1 MNRALLLAAALLL
14 APLPAASQQQSQQQT
29 PSSQNQNQNQNQG
42 TQSSAMENP
51 SGASEYGESGSDLL
65 DRIAEFGL
73 KDRMLM
79 AIERVEDACGD
90 DIEEYC
96 GDITPG
102 EGRIAA
108 CVHAH
113 SDMLSRRCRFALFRT
128 ANNIRSAV
136 DKIAD
141 ECWNNIK
148 SQCGNEQNIGE
159 CAVQKSSS
167 LSPTCQTVVAALH
180 QVGQKIGQLRDMP
193 VYSADNKDLGRVVE
207 AVRGPNGKLQA
218 VQIQFG
224 RFLGLGDKVVTIPA
238 DQMRETADRIMLQM
252 NSDQV
257 RNLPESKQQG
267 SQQQGSQQSP
277 H

>member
-1 MNRALLLAAALLL
+1 MNKLVLFAAALLL
-14 APLPAASQQQSQQQT
+14 APLPAASQQQTQPQT
-29 PSSQNQNQNQNQG
+29 AGSQNQG
-42 TQSSAMENP
+42 APSSAMENP
-51 SGASEYGESGSDLL
+51 SSASEYSESSSDLF
-65 DRIAEFGL
+65 DRIAQSGL
-73 KDRMLM
+73 KDRIAM

-96 GDITPG
+96 GDVTPG
-102 EGRIAA
+102 AGRVAA

-113 SDMLSRRCRFALFRT
+113 ADMLSRRCRFALFRT
-128 ANNIRSAV
+128 ARNIRNTV
-136 DKIAD
+136 ENIAD

-148 SQCGNEQNIGE
+148 TQCANEQNIGE

-180 QVGQKIGQLRDMP
+180 QVGQKLGQLRDMP
-193 VYSADNKDLGRVVE
+193 VYSSDNKDLGRVVE

-218 VQIQFG
+218 VQIQVG

-238 DQMRETADRIMLQM
+238 DQLHEMADRIMLQL

-257 RNLPESKQQG
+257 RNLPEAKKQG
-267 SQQQGSQQSP
+267 QQ
-277 H
+277 

>member
-1 MNRALLLAAALLL
+1 MNKAVFFAAALLL
-14 APLPAASQQQSQQQT
+14 APLPAASQQQTQQQT
-29 PSSQNQNQNQNQG
+29 PASQNQG
-42 TQSSAMENP
+42 APSSAMENP
-51 SGASEYGESGSDLL
+51 SGTSEYGESGGDLL
-65 DRIAEFGL
+65 DRITQSGL
-73 KDRMLM
+73 KDRMAM

-90 DIEEYC
+90 QIEEYC
-96 GDITPG
+96 GDVTPG

-128 ANNIRSAV
+128 ARNIRSAV
-136 DKIAD
+136 ENIAD

-148 SQCGNEQNIGE
+148 TQCGNEQNVGE
-159 CAVQKSSS
+159 CAVQKSAS
-167 LSPTCQTVVAALH
+167 LSPTCQNVVAALH
-180 QVGQKIGQLRDMP
+180 EVGQKLGQLRDMP

-207 AVRGPNGKLQA
+207 AVRGADGKLQA

-238 DQMRETADRIMLQM
+238 GQIHEMADRIMLQL

-257 RNLPESKQQG
+257 RNLPESKKQG
-267 SQQQGSQQSP
+267 AQ
-277 H
+277 